1 MLPIRLYS
9 SNQLPISLNFDNR
22 GVEASIL
29 NSNIA
34 LLTSNLFV
42 QKFFEIWLPNIQ
54 FSRISISIFTISV
67 KFNENAVTSYT

>member
-42 QKFFEIWLPNIQ
+42 QKFFEILLSNIQ
-54 FSRISISIFTISV
+54 FSRISISIFTSSV

>member
-9 SNQLPISLNFDNR
+9 SNQLPVSLNLDNR
-22 GVEASIL
+22 GVKASIL
-29 NSNIA
+29 TSNID

-42 QKFFEIWLPNIQ
+42 QKFFEILLPNIQ
-54 FSRISISIFTISV
+54 FSRISISIFTSSV